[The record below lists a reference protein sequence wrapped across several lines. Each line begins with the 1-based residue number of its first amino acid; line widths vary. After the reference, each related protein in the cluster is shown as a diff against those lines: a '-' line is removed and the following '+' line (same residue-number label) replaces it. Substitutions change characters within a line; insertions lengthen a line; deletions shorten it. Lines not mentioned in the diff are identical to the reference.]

1 MPSHPTLGIIIQH
14 VNIRDANRV
23 VCSVRVING
32 MLHTTYLFMRNET
45 GTCID
50 QPEKKSVQS
59 WCLDWCVGRVRAANK
74 NGLFITYCVT
84 CKPKLVANC
93 STQVIFGTADRRLPK
108 PVWRQKW
115 PGMVVK
121 ASTVCVLNKPPRWFL
136 SGIKERAGP
145 TH

>member
-59 WCLDWCVGRVRAANK
+59 WCLD
-74 NGLFITYCVT
+74 
-84 CKPKLVANC
+84 
-93 STQVIFGTADRRLPK
+93 
-108 PVWRQKW
+108 
-115 PGMVVK
+115 
-121 ASTVCVLNKPPRWFL
+121 
-136 SGIKERAGP
+136 
-145 TH
+145 